1 MWVMLIKSFKIAVGG
16 LYKAGKITI
25 EENGIRLK

>member
-1 MWVMLIKSFKIAVGG
+1 MSKKSFKMAVGG